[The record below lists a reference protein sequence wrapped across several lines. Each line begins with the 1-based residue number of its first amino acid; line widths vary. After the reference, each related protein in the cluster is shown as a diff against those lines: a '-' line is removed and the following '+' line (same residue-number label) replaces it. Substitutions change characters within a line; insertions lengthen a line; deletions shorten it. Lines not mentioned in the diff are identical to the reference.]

1 MSNVKMEKS
10 GGGVPAELAFPG
22 MTGNVKRPPETITGE
37 LAGAKGKAGMNFKHK
52 PLGPETHYEDG
63 EVTNPAGEED
73 KGSVMGGKM
82 GIKGSKGSKASGGR
96 TGTMKHRSTSGAP
109 GHTITGN

>member
-1 MSNVKMEKS
+1 MSNVKMEK
-10 GGGVPAELAFPG
+10 GGSMVPAELAFPG
-22 MTGNVKRPPETITGE
+22 MTGNVKRPPETISGVMGT
-37 LAGAKGKAGMNFKHK
+37 AAGKAKMNFKHK

-82 GIKGSKGSKASGGR
+82 GIKGSKGTKASGGR
-96 TGTMKHRSTSGAP
+96 TGSIKHRSTSGAP